1 MPFFLSQKR
10 NTGAPRGTQQ
20 LSSDFVRAAPSAF
33 RYYPYTVIHLSLFLI
48 TRFFASVFAMSQIAY
63 FNKNKTVVSQGMTK
77 TTFPALKKDKML
89 PINNPDGALAF
100 PRSYHLLPAER
111 SFLDKYQA
119 TVATPIFR
127 GRKQFLIHLLPR
139 LQNADLKKFMEF
151 ETKMTN
157 VVAPADSLTPLG
169 YAAYIDLLSI
179 ISGLFIYFHTSIV
192 PYGHSAGS
200 SYIGS
205 VLKTEGR
212 DEVFKNPLTVM
223 PDGSFHEVTDTSVK
237 ATFLQTLKEGETVL
251 VQTYSPTNAVAWG
264 TMMDC
269 HFNEGLAA
277 PYRKDFSTPDP
288 NMFNQFARI
297 FWPMMDKSSVD
308 DDVDGLDSYLE
319 WLERWWRDEIANTT
333 QGEWMAH
340 MMKLLVLAHELG
352 CNVFAVIS
360 AGIYH
365 GCVLGGGKWK
375 LQVGK
380 EVFVP
385 KTGKNF
391 EEEEKAMDMHGSA
404 MDKILDLLAI
414 AKPRAAPN
422 SMRRLR
428 EMAITSNLSPSVKA
442 QISELLPSLDFGTYP
457 DNPNASTIKDTF
469 RLLCNP
475 LMGIPIGM
483 YMAPSSFWTTDRF
496 EEILS
501 RFGTRVPSI
510 QTGTKKY
517 KLCSLAHGTGSL
529 SAVPYTTD
537 GPSLLQFQLVPV
549 AKAVADYRY
558 NLSGG
563 LASMETTT
571 ELTGH
576 KLSLRGI
583 AAKDTW
589 GVITGYVYQ
598 YMQQDEGQGAVTGD
612 QKRGRDDGEEGY
624 EEGEIPSAPKKKK
637 KFNPFEV

>member
-1 MPFFLSQKR
+1 M
-10 NTGAPRGTQQ
+10 A
-20 LSSDFVRAAPSAF
+20 
-33 RYYPYTVIHLSLFLI
+33 
-48 TRFFASVFAMSQIAY
+48 QIAY
-63 FNKNKTVVSQGMTK
+63 TNKNKTVVSQGQTK
-77 TTFPALKKDKML
+77 TTFPALKKSQML

-100 PRSYHLLPAER
+100 PRSYRPLPAEQ
-111 SFLDKYQA
+111 SLLDKYNA
-119 TVATPIFR
+119 SVATPIFR

-139 LQNADLKKFMEF
+139 LQDGDLKKYMEL

-169 YAAYIDLLSI
+169 YAAYVDLLSI
-179 ISGLFIYFHTSIV
+179 ISGLFIYFHCTIV
-192 PYGHSAGS
+192 PYGHLAGS
-200 SYIGS
+200 SYVGS
-205 VLKTEGR
+205 VLQTEGR
-212 DEVFKNPLTVM
+212 DEVLKNPLTVM
-223 PDGSFHEVTDTSVK
+223 EDGSYHEVKDTTVK
-237 ATFLQTLKEGETVL
+237 ATFSQSLKEGGTIL

-264 TMMDC
+264 SMMQC
-269 HFNEGLAA
+269 HFDEGLAA

-297 FWPMMDKSSVD
+297 FWPMMDKSTLN
-308 DDVDGLDSYLE
+308 DDVDGLDTYLE

-352 CNVFAVIS
+352 CNVYAVIS
-360 AGIYH
+360 AGLYH

-380 EVFVP
+380 DVFVP
-385 KTGKNF
+385 HTGKNF
-391 EEEEKAMDMHGSA
+391 EEERAAMDMHGSA
-404 MDKILDLLAI
+404 MDKIQDLLSI
-414 AKPRAAPN
+414 PKPRTGVT

-428 EMAITSNLSPSVKA
+428 EIAMTANLSPSVKA

-457 DNPNASTIKDTF
+457 DHPNATTIKDTF

-475 LMGIPIGM
+475 SFGVPIGL
-483 YMAPSSFWTTDRF
+483 YMAPSSFWTTDRT

-501 RFGTRVPSI
+501 RFGTRVPSL
-510 QTGTKKY
+510 QTGSKKY
-517 KLCSLAHGTGSL
+517 KLCSLAHGTGAL
-529 SAVPYTTD
+529 SAVPYTPE

-549 AKAVADYRY
+549 AKAVSDYRY
-558 NLSGG
+558 NLSFG

-571 ELTGH
+571 ELSGH
-576 KLSLRGI
+576 KVSLRGA
-583 AAKDTW
+583 AAKDVW
-589 GVITGYVYQ
+589 GNISGYLTGH
-598 YMQQDEGQGAVTGD
+598 MQQDEGQGATLGD

-624 EEGEIPSAPKKKK
+624 EEGEIPTAPKKKK